1 MNFQEIGEAL
11 KQERQ
16 RQGLSL
22 DDVFQ
27 KTKISPSTLQ
37 HIEEGRIEE
46 LPHPVYAKGF
56 VKNYAHLLGLDA
68 EEFARLFEQNI
79 AQQEIVGHEPEL
91 ADTSE
96 VAAPEPK
103 GKSWAVASVLLSV
116 ILLGALGW
124 LAYDVFLQPRGTGLQ
139 QEAEKPAA
147 AANAT
152 GNETGVA
159 GRNSSFS
166 GNGMDASLNDAQG
179 EVAPQ
184 EDVEGVELGASGGNR
199 TGAPTGAANETGRRT
214 GIDSQEPQSAS
225 APAGAEVA
233 TGPEGA
239 GDVPREEETG
249 TTPAATAAGE
259 GAAPG
264 IADGNETAPVA
275 EGAEHTLEI
284 SAVEACWFKANV
296 DNNVRD
302 IFLRPGES
310 VVLHFDNSLEVKL
323 GNAGGVRLTY
333 NGEEFPLD
341 AESGEVATVTLP

>member
-16 RQGLSL
+16 RQGLSV

-79 AQQEIVGHEPEL
+79 AQQEIIGDEQDITEGG
-91 ADTSE
+91 E

-103 GKSWAVASVLLSV
+103 GRPWTFVSLLLTV
-116 ILLGALGW
+116 ILLGVLGW
-124 LAYDVFLQPRGTGLQ
+124 LSYDVFLKAPQTGSDQ
-139 QEAEKPAA
+139 GGGNQAA
-147 AANAT
+147 AVNST
-152 GNETGVA
+152 GEAA
-159 GRNSSFS
+159 GDSGSESSLR
-166 GNGMDASLNDAQG
+166 GNGTNVLDLQEQRNASSQN
-179 EVAPQ
+179 
-184 EDVEGVELGASGGNR
+184 SNR
-199 TGAPTGAANETGRRT
+199 TGTGASADERAGSEAEMNQTGRVAETSAQETQTVPSAAGGEMEPTEESSALDDEPAGTSATRAPETGEVETGRAR
-214 GIDSQEPQSAS
+214 G
-225 APAGAEVA
+225 
-233 TGPEGA
+233 
-239 GDVPREEETG
+239 
-249 TTPAATAAGE
+249 
-259 GAAPG
+259 
-264 IADGNETAPVA
+264 GNETAQAADVS
-275 EGAEHTLEI
+275 GHTLEI

-310 VVLHFDNSLEVKL
+310 VVLHFERSLEVKL
-323 GNAGGVRLTY
+323 GNAGGVRLRY
-333 NGEEFPLD
+333 NGEAYPLD